1 MLHTGNYQQRSHF
14 AVSGFKVIFLEIP
27 SIGSHL
33 VHIGSEH
40 TAFHFELQNHD
51 LFLAEEDHIWATAR
65 FIRQLVF
72 EDQDELW
79 MLHLNGR

>member
-40 TAFHFELQNHD
+40 TAFHFELQNHN
-51 LFLAEEDHIWATAR
+51 LFFAEEDHIRATPC
-65 FIRQLVF
+65 FIRKFVF
-72 EDQDELW
+72 EDYDELR
-79 MLHLNGR
+79 MLRLNGR

>member
-1 MLHTGNYQQRSHF
+1 MILPD
-14 AVSGFKVIFLEIP
+14 IP
-27 SIGSHL
+27 GIGSHL
-33 VHIGSEH
+33 VYIGPEH